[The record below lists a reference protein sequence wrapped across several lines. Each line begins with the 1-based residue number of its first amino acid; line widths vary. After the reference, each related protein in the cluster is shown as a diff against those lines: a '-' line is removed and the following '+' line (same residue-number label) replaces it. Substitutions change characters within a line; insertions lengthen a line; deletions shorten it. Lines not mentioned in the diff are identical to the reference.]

1 VTDQGT
7 GIAPEHLERVFD
19 PFFSTKARG
28 RGTGMGLAIAYSI
41 IEQSGGTLSVEST
54 PGAGTTFTATLPCS
68 ASAPDD
74 ADDPGAT
81 STGRSTM
88 RRGTGRIL
96 LAEDEPAVRSSCR
109 RILTR
114 AGYTVIDAPD
124 GPTALA
130 RMAAETDPF
139 DLLLSDVVMPGM
151 SGSELARRVKA
162 HQPDIAVLFMSGYA
176 DDVVVHDDLAASAVT
191 CVAKPFTV
199 RELSEAV
206 ERAITTR
213 TATLSR

>member
-1 VTDQGT
+1 
-7 GIAPEHLERVFD
+7 
-19 PFFSTKARG
+19 
-28 RGTGMGLAIAYSI
+28 MGLAIAYSI

-74 ADDPGAT
+74 ADDTVAA

-130 RMAAETDPF
+130 RMAAEMDPF

-206 ERAITTR
+206 ERAITSR
-213 TATLSR
+213 SATLSR